1 MSSFGGQFYSS
12 IKLYLLK
19 FALCSIKNILV
30 KQSESRDSKI
40 KYEFATLLVKTSNFQ
55 ILLDTELH
63 LCCLSFFTIPN
74 YANMDQYGSCPM
86 TDHDK

>member
-1 MSSFGGQFYSS
+1 M
-12 IKLYLLK
+12 
-19 FALCSIKNILV
+19 

-55 ILLDTELH
+55 IQDDFSVLLDTELH
-63 LCCLSFFTIPN
+63 LCCLCFFTIPN
-74 YANMDQYGSCPM
+74 YANVDQYGSCPM